1 MNKKRELSANYVEI
15 RLQGLCKELRLPS
28 VGQLY
33 PALARQAVEEQLSY
47 PAYLHAL
54 LEEELKQRAVNRRR
68 RLIRQARFPF
78 PYTLESYDFTL
89 LPSLNK
95 QKVLALSRCTF
106 IDQNENVICVGQIG
120 TGKTHLATA
129 IGYAACELGYRV
141 RFFTAAGLVNE
152 LVEAHEQQRLSRLE
166 RSLMKERLIIIDELG
181 FLPFSQQG
189 THLLFSFISQ
199 RYQRG
204 SLLLT
209 TNLPFSEWTQLFP
222 DERLLGALLDR
233 LTHHCHILEFQGESV
248 RFRQSQTARSQTD
261 SSPPTLHPP
270 ESRT

>member
-1 MNKKRELSANYVEI
+1 MHKQGELSANYVEI
-15 RLQGLCKELRLPS
+15 RLLGLCKELRLPT
-28 VGQLY
+28 VARHY
-33 PALARQAVEEQLSY
+33 PALARQAVEAQSPY
-47 PAYLHAL
+47 ADYLHAL
-54 LEEELKQRAVNRRR
+54 LEEEWKERAANRRR
-68 RLIRQARFPF
+68 RLLRQARFPIA
-78 PYTLESYDFTL
+78 YTLESYDFSL

-95 QKVLALSRCTF
+95 QKVLALARGTF
-106 IDQNENVICVGQIG
+106 IPQHENVICVGQIG

-166 RSLMKERLIIIDELG
+166 RSLMKEQLIIIDELG

-209 TNLPFSEWTQLFP
+209 TNLPFSEWTQIFP

-233 LTHHCHILEFQGESV
+233 LTHHCHILEFMGESV
-248 RFRQSQTARSQTD
+248 RFRQSQTAHNQAAHNQAAAETKST
-261 SSPPTLHPP
+261 
-270 ESRT
+270 

>member
-1 MNKKRELSANYVEI
+1 MNKQRELSANYVEI
-15 RLQGLCKELRLPS
+15 RLQGLCKELRLPT
-28 VGQLY
+28 VGRLY
-33 PALARQAVEEQLSY
+33 PALARQAVEEQSPY
-47 PAYLHAL
+47 ADYLHAL
-54 LEEELKQRAVNRRR
+54 LEEEWKQRAANRRR
-68 RLIRQARFPF
+68 RLIRQARFPI
-78 PYTLESYDFTL
+78 PYTLDSYDFSL

-95 QKVLALSRCTF
+95 QKVLALARSTF
-106 IDQNENVICVGQIG
+106 ITQHENLICVGQIG

-141 RFFTAAGLVNE
+141 RFFTAAELVNE

-166 RSLMKERLIIIDELG
+166 RSLSKEQLIIIDELG

-204 SLLLT
+204 SLLIT
-209 TNLPFSEWTQLFP
+209 TNLPFSEWTQIFP

-248 RFRQSQTARSQTD
+248 RFRQSQTAHPLATAQTD
-261 SSPPTLHPP
+261 SLP
-270 ESRT
+270 ESHT

>member
-1 MNKKRELSANYVEI
+1 MNKKTELNANYVEI
-15 RLQGLCKELRLPS
+15 RLQGLCKELRLPT
-28 VGQLY
+28 VGRLY
-33 PALARQAVEEQLSY
+33 PALARQAVEEQLPY
-47 PAYLHAL
+47 ADYLHAL
-54 LEEELKQRAVNRRR
+54 LEEELQQRAANRRR
-68 RLIRQARFPF
+68 RLIRQARFPI
-78 PYTLESYDFTL
+78 PYTLESYDFSL

-95 QKVLALSRCTF
+95 QKVLALARGSF
-106 IDQNENVICVGQIG
+106 IAQHENLICVGQIG

-141 RFFTAAGLVNE
+141 RFFTAATLVNE

-166 RSLMKERLIIIDELG
+166 RSLQKEQLIIIDELG

-204 SLLLT
+204 SLLIT
-209 TNLPFSEWTQLFP
+209 TNLPFSEWTQIFP

-248 RFRQSQTARSQTD
+248 RFRQSQTAHSLAAAET
-261 SSPPTLHPP
+261 
-270 ESRT
+270 EST